1 MGDFRKL
8 AVWER
13 AHRLALATYR
23 ETRNFPKA
31 EVYGLVAQTRR
42 AAASV
47 AANIVEGCGRDGD
60 RELVR
65 FLRIALGSA
74 CELEYHLLLAR
85 DLQFLSEEAWR
96 SLTAEAKATRGML
109 ASLITRISRAPKRP
123 SAVS

>member
-8 AVWER
+8 TVWDR

-23 ETRNFPKA
+23 ETMNFPKA
-31 EVYGLVAQTRR
+31 ELYGLVAQTRR

-65 FLRIALGSA
+65 FLRIALGSV

-85 DLQFLSEEAWR
+85 DLRFLSEEVWQ
-96 SLTAEAKATRGML
+96 SLTAEAKGVRAML
-109 ASLITRISRAPKRP
+109 ASLIAKIGRAPKRP